1 MALGWPG
8 TLVSLQCRDL
18 PVGKRLRKR
27 TKERSTE
34 KPKRMGSALK
44 WGGTKV
50 SLVIL
55 QISHGG
61 IKCSSLPVDRELRKG
76 SKEKGT

>member
-27 TKERSTE
+27 TKERGTE
-34 KPKRMGSALK
+34 KGERPCSEGGKR
-44 WGGTKV
+44 
-50 SLVIL
+50 
-55 QISHGG
+55 
-61 IKCSSLPVDRELRKG
+61 EKG
-76 SKEKGT
+76 S